1 MASGVLAAERKTRAD
16 KINNLRRSIKPENE
30 IEIEIEHYFSDGV
43 YARKMYM
50 PAGCTI
56 VGKIHKYRQLNIL
69 AKGDV
74 TVYLD
79 EPVRV
84 QAGFHMVA
92 EPGSQR
98 VFYAHEDSIWTV
110 ILQTEE
116 TDPERI
122 EDYFV
127 VDTEQEYLDFQK
139 SLENK
144 T

>member
-1 MASGVLAAERKTRAD
+1 MASGALAEERKTRAD
-16 KINNLRRSIKPENE
+16 KISRLRGSISPADE

-50 PAGCTI
+50 PAGSTI

-69 AKGDV
+69 SKGEV

-79 EPVRV
+79 EPIRV

-122 EDYFV
+122 EEHFV
-127 VDTEQEYLDFQK
+127 VDTEQQYLDFRK